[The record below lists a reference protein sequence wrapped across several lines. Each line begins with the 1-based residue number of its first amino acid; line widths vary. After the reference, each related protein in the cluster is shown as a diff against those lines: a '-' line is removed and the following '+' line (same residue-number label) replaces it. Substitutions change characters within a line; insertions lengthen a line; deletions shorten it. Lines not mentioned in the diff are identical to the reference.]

1 MRFKNK
7 IEEFHQT
14 LELLCLVISLGA
26 VFFQIW
32 ILISGVQSYFEGKFE
47 NLVPAMILSGIAFV
61 ACGVSALLTGVDPM
75 KGITQGRT
83 KTYQKKDA

>member
-7 IEEFHQT
+7 NEEFHQT
-14 LELLCLVISLGA
+14 LEFMCLIVSLGA

-47 NLVPAMILSGIAFV
+47 NLFPAMILSGAALLV
-61 ACGVSALLTGVDPM
+61 CGVSALLTGVDPM

-83 KTYQKKDA
+83 KTYQKSKI